1 MARARAR
8 RAGAG
13 AAAAPPRV
21 VAESPFARASP
32 WTAPWTPSRPG
43 VRARVRVRVRAG
55 APRAARL
62 LGDARGARPPGA
74 TTYCRPVAWAAGAA
88 AAPPPPPTG
97 VATFVGEHLMSA
109 LRHLEPFLESP
120 AARTASLLRL
130 EALGRLTD
138 QREWAGVAAAPGLGA
153 GDRRALVALG
163 GAVADEDGGAAPAPA
178 DADAAT
184 RASARRGWPCSSA
197 RRPRPSSTRCC
208 ACARW
213 TRAASRSWP
222 PTPPTC

>member
-1 MARARAR
+1 MARRAAR

-21 VAESPFARASP
+21 VAESPFARVAVDRALDAVAAEACALAFECAF
-32 WTAPWTPSRPG
+32 AP
-43 VRARVRVRVRAG
+43 VRRALR
-55 APRAARL
+55 AYSATRAAP
-62 LGDARGARPPGA
+62 DPPGA

-88 AAPPPPPTG
+88 AAPPPPPTD
-97 VATFVGEHLMSA
+97 VAAFVGEHLMSA

-138 QREWAGVAAAPGLGA
+138 QREWAGVAAAPGLDA

-184 RASARRGWPCSSA
+184 RFCAAWLAVLVRA
-197 RRPRPSSTRCC
+197 RPRPSSTRRCG
-208 ACARW
+208 CARW